1 MRIAILG
8 GTGVFGRALAARL
21 QALGEDVVLGSR
33 DANRVLELATVLG
46 VLGAT
51 NAEAVEGADLIILS
65 VPSSA
70 ALDTAR
76 ELADAI
82 GDTPVLCVASDL
94 RFTEK
99 GVEPG
104 RDSRSLAEDV
114 AEILSG
120 PVVSGYQSLGAATLT
135 GPDAPDQDV
144 FVCGDESP
152 AKDIALDVGARL
164 VAGYAIDAG
173 PLANSRGL
181 EAMTAVLLEREQA
194 LPHARRPAR
203 HGPALSELRVI
214 PVTGLPEVR
223 EGDDLAALLAE
234 AAQFEEGD
242 VLVVSHKIVSKAEG
256 RVMRGVEKLDAVLS
270 EARRILRRRDSL
282 VIAETRHGLVCA
294 SAGVDASNAPEPG
307 SLVLLPLD
315 PDASAARLHE
325 RLGVAV
331 IISDSFG
338 RAWRQG
344 TTDVAIGAAGLT
356 TLLDLRGER
365 DATGYE
371 LEATT
376 IAIAD
381 EIAGAAE
388 LVKGKT
394 RGVPAAIVRGLS
406 VGGEGTAQDLVMPA
420 ERDLFR

>member
-1 MRIAILG
+1 M
-8 GTGVFGRALAARL
+8 
-21 QALGEDVVLGSR
+21 
-33 DANRVLELATVLG
+33 
-46 VLGAT
+46 
-51 NAEAVEGADLIILS
+51 
-65 VPSSA
+65 
-70 ALDTAR
+70 
-76 ELADAI
+76 
-82 GDTPVLCVASDL
+82 
-94 RFTEK
+94 
-99 GVEPG
+99 
-104 RDSRSLAEDV
+104 
-114 AEILSG
+114 
-120 PVVSGYQSLGAATLT
+120 
-135 GPDAPDQDV
+135 
-144 FVCGDESP
+144 
-152 AKDIALDVGARL
+152 
-164 VAGYAIDAG
+164 
-173 PLANSRGL
+173 
-181 EAMTAVLLEREQA
+181 
-194 LPHARRPAR
+194 
-203 HGPALSELRVI
+203 
-214 PVTGLPEVR
+214 TGLPEVR

-256 RVMRGVEKLDAVLS
+256 RVMRGVEKLDAILS